1 MEYSPV
7 GRPVLGPLVLV
18 AAGAA
23 VALVPL
29 RFADLLSIIGG
40 GSPILGFA
48 MGGAIAV
55 CGVAV
60 HAAPDFSTEIGVLAM
75 ALSILSLFGA
85 LGGLLVGL
93 LLGLLGG
100 NLCVAWQPAPE
111 E

>member
-1 MEYSPV
+1 MDYSPR

-29 RFADLLSIIGG
+29 RFADLLAVIGG
-40 GSPILGFA
+40 GSPVLGIA
-48 MGGAIAV
+48 MGGAIAL
-55 CGVAV
+55 CAVAV
-60 HAAPDFSTEIGVLAM
+60 HALPDFSTEIGVLAM
-75 ALSILSLFGA
+75 ALSVLSLFGA

-100 NLCVAWQPAPE
+100 NLCIAWQPASE